1 MPSDKQY
8 LPYHPDQLLLL
19 PPSLREWLPDD
30 HLAYFV
36 SDLVDSFDLS
46 AIEAGYEDEPRGAP
60 PYHPAMMVK
69 LLIYGYCT
77 GVYSSR
83 RIARHVVEDVA
94 FRVLAAGN
102 APDFRTISDFRLRHL
117 QVLTTLFAQTLQLA
131 RKAGLVKL
139 GHVALDS
146 VKLRA
151 NASKHKAMSYGRM
164 KTEEARLAAEV
175 AAMLKQA
182 AATDAEED
190 RRYGREVRGDELP
203 AELRRREDRLRKIRE
218 AKAALEAEAKARAEA
233 ERARRGGGPPG
244 SASRPVHPRRDTP
257 RDKAQYNFT
266 DPQSCI
272 VRNAD
277 GAFIQGYNAQAAVDA
292 THQLI
297 VATGVTA
304 QPADAC
310 HLIPMVTAIKQMSG
324 RRPRRLTADAGYF
337 SDANGTAKSV
347 RGIDLY
353 IAVRIDKHTQ
363 APQPAPR
370 GRIPQHYSIKARM
383 ARKLRTK
390 AGRNVYRR
398 RKAIVEPVLGHI
410 KAARGF
416 DRFRLRGL
424 WKVQGEWT
432 LVAFAHN
439 ICRLFQIRPQVPG
452 LIRQPIG

>member
-1 MPSDKQY
+1 MPDKEY
-8 LPYHPDQLLLL
+8 RPYHPDQLLLL

-36 SDLVDSFDLS
+36 SDLIDSIDLT
-46 AIEAGYEDEPRGAP
+46 AIESSYEDEARGAP

-69 LLIYGYCT
+69 LLVYGYCT

-102 APDFRTISDFRLRHL
+102 TPDFRTISDFRLRHL
-117 QVLTTLFAQTLQLA
+117 KVITSLFQQTLQLA
-131 RKAGLVKL
+131 RKAGLIKL

-146 VKLRA
+146 TKLRA

-164 KTEEARLAAEV
+164 RTEEARLAAEV
-175 AAMLKQA
+175 KAMLAQA

-190 RRYGREVRGDELP
+190 RRYGRDRRGDEVP
-203 AELRRREDRLRKIRE
+203 VELRRRQDRLQKIRE

-233 ERARRGGGPPG
+233 DEGRRRDDPPPPG
-244 SASRPVHPRRDTP
+244 SPAATPPPATP

-272 VRNAD
+272 MRNAD
-277 GAFIQGYNAQAAVDA
+277 GAFIQGYNAQAVVDA
-292 THQLI
+292 AHQLI
-297 VATGVTA
+297 VATDVSA

-310 HLIPMVTAIKQMSG
+310 HLVPMVQAVKQTMG
-324 RRPRRLTADAGYF
+324 RRPRRLSADAGYF
-337 SDANGTAKSV
+337 SEANVTAQSV

-353 IAVRIDKHTQ
+353 IAVRKQKHHEVI
-363 APQPAPR
+363 PPAPR
-370 GRIPQHYSIKARM
+370 GRIPQHASIRERM
-383 ARKLRTK
+383 QRKLRTK
-390 AGRNVYRR
+390 LGHQIYSR

-410 KAARGF
+410 KAARRF

-432 LVAFAHN
+432 LVGLAHN
-439 ICRLFQIRPQVPG
+439 ICRLFRIRPRLQAVMSTA
-452 LIRQPIG
+452 RA

>member
-1 MPSDKQY
+1 MPDKEY
-8 LPYHPDQLLLL
+8 RPYHPDQLLLL
-19 PPSLREWLPDD
+19 PPSLRDWLPDD

-46 AIEAGYEDEPRGAP
+46 AIESAYEHEARGAP

-69 LLIYGYCT
+69 LLVYGYCT

-83 RIARHVVEDVA
+83 RIARHVEEDVA

-117 QVLTTLFAQTLQLA
+117 KALTSLFKQTLQLA

-146 VKLRA
+146 TKLRA

-164 KTEEARLAAEV
+164 QTEEARLAAEV
-175 AAMLKQA
+175 AAILKQA

-190 RRYGREVRGDELP
+190 RRYGRNVRGDELP
-203 AELRRREDRLRKIRE
+203 AELRRRDDRLRKIRE
-218 AKAALEAEAKARAEA
+218 AKAALEAEAKQRVEA
-233 ERARRGGGPPG
+233 ERAQRHEKPPG
-244 SASRPVHPRRDTP
+244 SPGRPPKPPRATP
-257 RDKAQYNFT
+257 ADKAQYNFT

-272 VRNAD
+272 MRNAD

-297 VATGVTA
+297 VATDVSA
-304 QPADAC
+304 QPSDVC
-310 HLIPMVTAIKQMSG
+310 HLVPMVTAIKQMMG

-337 SDANGTAKSV
+337 SEANVTAKPV

-353 IAVRIDKHTQ
+353 IAVRKDKHTQ
-363 APQPAPR
+363 GPAPAPR
-370 GRIPQHYSIKARM
+370 GRIPHHCSIKERM
-383 ARKLRTK
+383 HRKLHTN
-390 AGRNVYRR
+390 AGRKVYSR

-416 DRFRLRGL
+416 DRFRLRGV
-424 WKVQGEWT
+424 WKVKGEWT
-432 LVAFAHN
+432 LVTLAHN
-439 ICRLFQIRPQVPG
+439 TCRLFQVRPQVQE
-452 LIRQPIG
+452 LMSKAIG

>member
-1 MPSDKQY
+1 MPDKEY
-8 LPYHPDQLLLL
+8 RPYHPDQLLLL
-19 PPSLREWLPDD
+19 PPSLRDWLPDD

-46 AIEAGYEDEPRGAP
+46 AIESAYEDEVRGAP

-69 LLIYGYCT
+69 LLVYGYCT

-83 RIARHVVEDVA
+83 RIARHVEEDVA

-117 QVLTTLFAQTLQLA
+117 KALTSLFEQALHLA

-146 VKLRA
+146 TKLQA

-182 AATDAEED
+182 AATDADED
-190 RRYGREVRGDELP
+190 RRYGRDVRGDELP
-203 AELRRREDRLRKIRE
+203 VELRRREDRLRKIRE
-218 AKAALEAEAKARAEA
+218 AKAALEADAKQRAEA
-233 ERARRGGGPPG
+233 ERARRGDEPPG
-244 SASRPVHPRRDTP
+244 PASRPPKPPRVTP
-257 RDKAQYNFT
+257 PDKAQYNFT

-272 VRNAD
+272 MRNAD

-297 VATGVTA
+297 VATDVTA

-310 HLIPMVTAIKQMSG
+310 HLVPMVTAIKQTTG

-337 SDANGTAKSV
+337 SEANVRAKPV

-353 IAVRIDKHTQ
+353 IAVRKGKHSQ
-363 APQPAPR
+363 VSEPAPR
-370 GRIPQHYSIKARM
+370 GRIPQHASIKDRM
-383 ARKLRTK
+383 LRKLRTK
-390 AGRNVYRR
+390 AGRKVYSR

-416 DRFRLRGL
+416 DRFHLRGV
-424 WKVQGEWT
+424 WKVKGEWT
-432 LVAFAHN
+432 LVGLAHN
-439 ICRLFQIRPQVPG
+439 ICRLFQARPHLQG
-452 LIRQPIG
+452 LMSKAIG

>member
-1 MPSDKQY
+1 MPDKEY
-8 LPYHPDQLLLL
+8 RPYHPNQLLLL
-19 PPSLREWLPDD
+19 PPSLHDWLPDD

-46 AIEAGYEDEPRGAP
+46 AIASAYEDEARGAP

-69 LLIYGYCT
+69 LLVYGYCT

-83 RIARHVVEDVA
+83 RIARHVEEDVA

-117 QVLTTLFAQTLQLA
+117 NALTSLFAQTLQLA

-146 VKLRA
+146 TKLRA
-151 NASKHKAMSYGRM
+151 NASKHKAMSYGWM
-164 KTEEARLAAEV
+164 QTEEARLAAEV

-190 RRYGREVRGDELP
+190 RRYGRDVRGDELP
-203 AELRRREDRLRKIRE
+203 AELRRREDRLRTIRE
-218 AKAALEAEAKARAEA
+218 AKAALEAEAQQRAEA
-233 ERARRGGGPPG
+233 ERAQRRDKPPG
-244 SASRPVHPRRDTP
+244 SVGRPPKPPRETP
-257 RDKAQYNFT
+257 PDKAQYNFT

-272 VRNAD
+272 MRNAD

-297 VATGVTA
+297 VATDVTA
-304 QPADAC
+304 QPSDVC
-310 HLIPMVTAIKQMSG
+310 HLVPMVTAIKQMTG

-337 SDANGTAKSV
+337 SEANVTAKPV

-353 IAVRIDKHTQ
+353 IAVRKDTHTQ
-363 APQPAPR
+363 GPAPAPR
-370 GRIPQHYSIKARM
+370 GRIPQHCTIKVRVSVH
-383 ARKLRTK
+383 RDRPF
-390 AGRNVYRR
+390 RC
-398 RKAIVEPVLGHI
+398 IVI
-410 KAARGF
+410 
-416 DRFRLRGL
+416 
-424 WKVQGEWT
+424 T
-432 LVAFAHN
+432 CFA
-439 ICRLFQIRPQVPG
+439 PS
-452 LIRQPIG
+452 

>member
-1 MPSDKQY
+1 MPDKEY
-8 LPYHPDQLLLL
+8 RPYHPNQLLLL
-19 PPSLREWLPDD
+19 PPSLHDWLPDD

-46 AIEAGYEDEPRGAP
+46 AIASTYEDEARGGP

-69 LLIYGYCT
+69 LLVYGYCT

-83 RIARHVVEDVA
+83 RIARHVAEDVA

-117 QVLTTLFAQTLQLA
+117 KALTTLFEQTLHLA

-182 AATDAEED
+182 AAIDAEED
-190 RRYGREVRGDELP
+190 RRYGRDVRGDELP

-218 AKAALEAEAKARAEA
+218 AKAALEADAKARAAA
-233 ERARRGGGPPG
+233 EQARRRDEPPG
-244 SASRPVHPRRDTP
+244 PTSRPPKPPRETP

-272 VRNAD
+272 MRNAD

-297 VATGVTA
+297 VAADVTA

-310 HLIPMVTAIKQMSG
+310 HLVPMVTAIKQTTG
-324 RRPRRLTADAGYF
+324 HRPRRLTADAGYF
-337 SDANGTAKSV
+337 SEANVTATLV

-353 IAVRIDKHTQ
+353 LAVRKDKHTE
-363 APQPAPR
+363 APEPPPR
-370 GRIPQHYSIKARM
+370 GRIPQHCSIKERM
-383 ARKLRTK
+383 QRKLRTI
-390 AGRNVYRR
+390 AGRKVYRR

-416 DRFRLRGL
+416 DRFRLRGV
-424 WKVQGEWT
+424 WKVKGEWT
-432 LVAFAHN
+432 LVTLAHN
-439 ICRLFQIRPQVPG
+439 ICRLFRVRPQVPG
-452 LIRQPIG
+452 LMSKAIG

>member
-1 MPSDKQY
+1 MPDKEY
-8 LPYHPDQLLLL
+8 RPYHPNQLLLL
-19 PPSLREWLPDD
+19 PPSLHDWLPDD

-46 AIEAGYEDEPRGAP
+46 AIASTYEDEARGGP

-69 LLIYGYCT
+69 LLVYGYCT

-83 RIARHVVEDVA
+83 RIARHVAEDVA

-117 QVLTTLFAQTLQLA
+117 KALTTLFEQTLHLA

-182 AATDAEED
+182 AAIDAEED
-190 RRYGREVRGDELP
+190 RRYGRDVRGDELP
-203 AELRRREDRLRKIRE
+203 AELRRREDRLQKIRE
-218 AKAALEAEAKARAEA
+218 AKAALEAEAKARAAA
-233 ERARRGGGPPG
+233 EQARRRDEPPRPT
-244 SASRPVHPRRDTP
+244 SRSPKPPRETP

-272 VRNAD
+272 MRNAD

-297 VATGVTA
+297 VAADVTA

-310 HLIPMVTAIKQMSG
+310 HLVPMVTAIKQTTG
-324 RRPRRLTADAGYF
+324 HHPRRLTADAGYF
-337 SDANGTAKSV
+337 SEANVTAKPV

-353 IAVRIDKHTQ
+353 IAVRKDKHTE
-363 APQPAPR
+363 APEPPPR
-370 GRIPQHYSIKARM
+370 GRIPQHCSIKERM
-383 ARKLRTK
+383 QRKLRTI
-390 AGRNVYRR
+390 AGRKVYRR

-416 DRFRLRGL
+416 DRFRLRGV
-424 WKVQGEWT
+424 WKVKGEWT
-432 LVAFAHN
+432 LVTLAHN
-439 ICRLFQIRPQVPG
+439 ICRLFRARPQVQG
-452 LIRQPIG
+452 LMSKAIG

>member
-1 MPSDKQY
+1 MPEKEY
-8 LPYHPDQLLLL
+8 RPYHPNQVLLL
-19 PPSLREWLPDD
+19 PPSLHDWLPDD

-46 AIEAGYEDEPRGAP
+46 EIETGYEDEARGAP

-69 LLIYGYCT
+69 LLVYGYCT

-83 RIARHVVEDVA
+83 RIARHVAEDVA

-117 QVLTTLFAQTLQLA
+117 EALTTLFEQTLHLA

-164 KTEEARLAAEV
+164 HTEEARLAAEV
-175 AAMLKQA
+175 AVMLKQA
-182 AATDAEED
+182 AAIDAEED
-190 RRYGREVRGDELP
+190 RRYGRDVRGDELP
-203 AELRRREDRLRKIRE
+203 AELRRREDRLRKIRA
-218 AKAALEAEAKARAEA
+218 AKAALEAEAKARAAA
-233 ERARRGGGPPG
+233 EQARRRGDPPG
-244 SASRPVHPRRDTP
+244 PAGRPPKPPRDTP

-272 VRNAD
+272 MRNAD

-297 VATGVTA
+297 VATDVTA

-310 HLIPMVTAIKQMSG
+310 HLVPMVTAIKQTTG

-337 SDANGTAKSV
+337 SEANVTAKPV
-347 RGIDLY
+347 QGIDLY
-353 IAVRIDKHTQ
+353 IAVRKNKHTQ
-363 APQPAPR
+363 ALAPAPR
-370 GRIPQHYSIKARM
+370 GRIPLHCSIKERM
-383 ARKLRTK
+383 QRKLRTK

-416 DRFRLRGL
+416 DRFRLRGV
-424 WKVQGEWT
+424 WKVKGEWT
-432 LVAFAHN
+432 LVTLAHN
-439 ICRLFQIRPQVPG
+439 ICRLFRVRPQVQG
-452 LIRQPIG
+452 LMSKAIG

>member
-1 MPSDKQY
+1 MPDKEY
-8 LPYHPDQLLLL
+8 RPYHPDQLLLL
-19 PPSLREWLPDD
+19 PPSLHDWLPDD

-46 AIEAGYEDEPRGAP
+46 AIESAYEDEARGAP

-69 LLIYGYCT
+69 LLVYGYCT

-83 RIARHVVEDVA
+83 RIARHVEEDVA

-117 QVLTTLFAQTLQLA
+117 KAVTTLFEQTLQLA

-146 VKLRA
+146 TKLRA

-164 KTEEARLAAEV
+164 QTEETRLATEV

-190 RRYGREVRGDELP
+190 RRYGRDVRGDELP
-203 AELRRREDRLRKIRE
+203 AELRRREDRVRKIRE
-218 AKAALEAEAKARAEA
+218 AKAVLEAEAKQRAET
-233 ERARRGGGPPG
+233 ERAQRRDKPPG
-244 SASRPVHPRRDTP
+244 SVGRPPKPPRETP
-257 RDKAQYNFT
+257 PDKAQYNFT

-272 VRNAD
+272 MRNAD

-297 VATGVTA
+297 VATDVTA
-304 QPADAC
+304 QPSDVC
-310 HLIPMVTAIKQMSG
+310 HLVPMVTAIKQTTG

-337 SDANGTAKSV
+337 SEANVIAKPV

-353 IAVRIDKHTQ
+353 IAVRKDKHMQ
-363 APQPAPR
+363 APEPGPR
-370 GRIPQHYSIKARM
+370 GRIPHDYTIKERM
-383 ARKLRTK
+383 QRKLRTK
-390 AGRNVYRR
+390 MGRKIYSR

-416 DRFRLRGL
+416 DRFRLRGV
-424 WKVQGEWT
+424 WKVKGEWALVT
-432 LVAFAHN
+432 LAHN
-439 ICRLFQIRPQVPG
+439 ICRLFQVRPLVQG
-452 LIRQPIG
+452 LMSKAIG

>member
-1 MPSDKQY
+1 MPDKEY
-8 LPYHPDQLLLL
+8 RPYHPNQLLLL
-19 PPSLREWLPDD
+19 PPSLHDWLPDD

-46 AIEAGYEDEPRGAP
+46 AIESTYEDEARGGP

-69 LLIYGYCT
+69 LLVYGYCT

-83 RIARHVVEDVA
+83 RIARHVAEDVA

-102 APDFRTISDFRLRHL
+102 TPDFRTISDFRLRHL
-117 QVLTTLFAQTLQLA
+117 NALTSLFEQTLQLA
-131 RKAGLVKL
+131 RKAGLMKL

-146 VKLRA
+146 TKLRA

-182 AATDAEED
+182 AAIDAEED
-190 RRYGREVRGDELP
+190 RRYGRDVRGDELP

-218 AKAALEAEAKARAEA
+218 AKAALETEAKQRAEA
-233 ERARRGGGPPG
+233 EQVQRREKPPG
-244 SASRPVHPRRDTP
+244 SPGRPPKPPRETP
-257 RDKAQYNFT
+257 AEKAQYNFT

-272 VRNAD
+272 VRDAD

-297 VATGVTA
+297 VATDVTA

-310 HLIPMVTAIKQMSG
+310 HLVPMVTAIKQRTG

-337 SDANGTAKSV
+337 SEANLTAKPV
-347 RGIDLY
+347 HGIDLY
-353 IAVRIDKHTQ
+353 IGVRKDKHTQ
-363 APQPAPR
+363 APESAPR
-370 GRIPQHYSIKARM
+370 GRIPQNCTIKERM
-383 ARKLRTK
+383 LRKLCTK
-390 AGRNVYRR
+390 AGRRVYSR
-398 RKAIVEPVLGHI
+398 RKAVVEPVLGHI

-416 DRFRLRGL
+416 DRFRLRGV
-424 WKVQGEWT
+424 WKVKGEWT
-432 LVAFAHN
+432 LVTLAHN
-439 ICRLFQIRPQVPG
+439 ICRLFRVRPQVQG
-452 LIRQPIG
+452 LISSAIG

>member
-1 MPSDKQY
+1 MPKEY
-8 LPYHPDQLLLL
+8 RPYHPDQLLLL
-19 PPSLREWLPDD
+19 PPSLHDWLPDH

-36 SDLVDSFDLS
+36 SDVVDSFDLRD
-46 AIEAGYEDEPRGAP
+46 IEAGYEDETRGAP

-69 LLIYGYCT
+69 VLVYGYCT

-83 RIARHVVEDVA
+83 RIARHVLEDVA

-102 APDFRTISDFRLRHL
+102 TPDFRTISDFRLRHL
-117 QVLTTLFAQTLQLA
+117 KALTGLFEQTLRVA
-131 RKAGLVKL
+131 RKAGLLKM

-146 VKLRA
+146 TKLRA

-164 KTEEARLAAEV
+164 KTDEARLAAEV

-190 RRYGREVRGDELP
+190 RRYGRDVSGDELP

-218 AKAALEAEAKARAEA
+218 AKAALEAEAQHRAA
-233 ERARRGGGPPG
+233 TDQGDPPPPG
-244 SASRPVHPRRDTP
+244 QAPPPAKATP
-257 RDKAQYNFT
+257 PDKAQYNFT

-272 VRNAD
+272 MRNAD

-292 THQLI
+292 QHQLI
-297 VATGVTA
+297 VATEVTA
-304 QPADAC
+304 QPADSC
-310 HLIPMVTAIKQMSG
+310 HLVPMVEAIRRTTR
-324 RRPRRLTADAGYF
+324 RRPRRLTADAGYY
-337 SDANGTAKSV
+337 SEANVTAKAL

-353 IAVRIDKHTQ
+353 VAVRKQRHGDP
-363 APQPAPR
+363 AEPAPR
-370 GRIPQHYSIKARM
+370 GRIPQHCSIKDRM
-383 ARKLRTK
+383 QRKLRTK
-390 AGRNVYRR
+390 AGRKIYSR

-432 LVAFAHN
+432 LVTLAHN
-439 ICRLFQIRPQVPG
+439 ICRLFQARPKVQG
-452 LIRQPIG
+452 LLRPVFG

>member
-1 MPSDKQY
+1 MPDKEY
-8 LPYHPDQLLLL
+8 RPYHPDQLLLL
-19 PPSLREWLPDD
+19 PPSLHDWLPDD

-46 AIEAGYEDEPRGAP
+46 AIESAYEDEVRGAP

-69 LLIYGYCT
+69 LLVYGYCT

-83 RIARHVVEDVA
+83 RIARHVEEDVA

-102 APDFRTISDFRLRHL
+102 APDFRTISDFRLHHL
-117 QVLTTLFAQTLQLA
+117 NALTSLFEQTLQLA
-131 RKAGLVKL
+131 RKAGLMKL

-146 VKLRA
+146 TKLRA

-164 KTEEARLAAEV
+164 KTEEARLATEV

-182 AATDAEED
+182 AATDASED
-190 RRYGREVRGDELP
+190 QRYGRDVRGDELP

-218 AKAALEAEAKARAEA
+218 AKVALEAEAKQRAEA
-233 ERARRGGGPPG
+233 ERAQRRDKPPG
-244 SASRPVHPRRDTP
+244 SVGRPPKSPRETP
-257 RDKAQYNFT
+257 PDKAQYNFT

-272 VRNAD
+272 MRNAE

-297 VATGVTA
+297 VATDVTA
-304 QPADAC
+304 QPSDAC
-310 HLIPMVTAIKQMSG
+310 HLVPMVTAINQTAG

-337 SDANGTAKSV
+337 SEANVTAKLV

-353 IAVRIDKHTQ
+353 IAVRKDKHSQ
-363 APQPAPR
+363 APDPAAR
-370 GRIPQHYSIKARM
+370 GRIPQHCTIKERM
-383 ARKLRTK
+383 QRKLRTK
-390 AGRNVYRR
+390 AGRKVYSR

-416 DRFRLRGL
+416 DRFRLRGV
-424 WKVQGEWT
+424 WKVKGEWT
-432 LVAFAHN
+432 LVTLAHN
-439 ICRLFQIRPQVPG
+439 ICRLFHVRPQ
-452 LIRQPIG
+452 LQEMLSKAIG

>member
-1 MPSDKQY
+1 MPDKEY
-8 LPYHPDQLLLL
+8 RPYHPDQLLLL
-19 PPSLREWLPDD
+19 PPSLHDWLPDD

-46 AIEAGYEDEPRGAP
+46 AIESAYEDEVRGAP

-69 LLIYGYCT
+69 LLVYGYCT

-83 RIARHVVEDVA
+83 RIARHVEEDVA

-117 QVLTTLFAQTLQLA
+117 NALTGLFEQTLQLA
-131 RKAGLVKL
+131 RKAGLLKL

-146 VKLRA
+146 TKLRA

-182 AATDAEED
+182 AATDAAED
-190 RRYGREVRGDELP
+190 QRYGRDVRGDELP

-218 AKAALEAEAKARAEA
+218 AKVALEAEAKQRAEA
-233 ERARRGGGPPG
+233 ERAQRRDKPPG
-244 SASRPVHPRRDTP
+244 SVGRPPKPPRETP
-257 RDKAQYNFT
+257 PDKAQYNFT

-272 VRNAD
+272 MRNAE

-297 VATGVTA
+297 VATDVTA
-304 QPADAC
+304 QPSDAC
-310 HLIPMVTAIKQMSG
+310 HLVPMVTAIKQIAG

-337 SDANGTAKSV
+337 SEANVTAKPV

-353 IAVRIDKHTQ
+353 IAVRKDKHSQ
-363 APQPAPR
+363 APDPTAR
-370 GRIPQHYSIKARM
+370 GPIPQHCTIKERM
-383 ARKLRTK
+383 QRKLRTK
-390 AGRNVYRR
+390 AGRKVYCR

-416 DRFRLRGL
+416 DRFRLRGV
-424 WKVQGEWT
+424 WKVKGEWT
-432 LVAFAHN
+432 LVTLAHN
-439 ICRLFQIRPQVPG
+439 ICRLFQARPQLQG
-452 LIRQPIG
+452 MLSKAIG

>member
-1 MPSDKQY
+1 MPPKEY
-8 LPYHPDQLLLL
+8 RPYHPDQLLLL
-19 PPSLREWLPDD
+19 PPSLHEWLPDH

-46 AIEAGYEDEPRGAP
+46 AIEAGYEDEVRGAP

-69 LLIYGYCT
+69 LLVYGYCT

-102 APDFRTISDFRLRHL
+102 TPDFRTISDFRLRHL
-117 QVLTTLFAQTLQLA
+117 TALTGLFEQTLHLA
-131 RKAGLVKL
+131 RKAGLIKL

-146 VKLRA
+146 TKLRA

-190 RRYGREVRGDELP
+190 RRYGRDVRGDELP
-203 AELRRREDRLRKIRE
+203 AELRRRESRLAKIRE
-218 AKAALEAEAKARAEA
+218 AKAALEADAKQRAEA
-233 ERARRGGGPPG
+233 EEARRRDDPPSTG
-244 SASRPVHPRRDTP
+244 RPPKPP
-257 RDKAQYNFT
+257 RDVPPDNAQYNFT

-272 VRNAD
+272 MRNAD

-292 THQLI
+292 QHQLI
-297 VATGVTA
+297 VATDVTA

-310 HLIPMVTAIKQMSG
+310 HLVPMVAAIRKLMKH
-324 RRPRRLTADAGYF
+324 RPRRLTADAGYF
-337 SDANGTAKSV
+337 SEANVLAKVV

-353 IAVRIDKHTQ
+353 IAVRKEKHTH
-363 APQPAPR
+363 AAEPAPR
-370 GRIPQHYSIKARM
+370 GRIPQHCSIKDRM
-383 ARKLRTK
+383 QRKLRTK
-390 AGRNVYRR
+390 AGQTIYRR

-416 DRFRLRGL
+416 DRFHLRGV
-424 WKVQGEWT
+424 WKVKGEWT
-432 LVAFAHN
+432 LVTLAHN
-439 ICRLFQIRPQVPG
+439 ICRLFQARPQVQG
-452 LIRQPIG
+452 VLSRATG

>member
-1 MPSDKQY
+1 MPDKEY
-8 LPYHPDQLLLL
+8 RPYHPDQLLLL
-19 PPSLREWLPDD
+19 PPSLHDWLPDD

-46 AIEAGYEDEPRGAP
+46 AIESGYEDEPRGAP
-60 PYHPAMMVK
+60 PYHPTMMVK
-69 LLIYGYCT
+69 LLVYGYCT

-83 RIARHVVEDVA
+83 RIARHVEEDVA

-117 QVLTTLFAQTLQLA
+117 DALAGLFEQTLQLA
-131 RKAGLVKL
+131 RKAGLLKL

-146 VKLRA
+146 TKLRA

-182 AATDAEED
+182 AATDAAED
-190 RRYGREVRGDELP
+190 QRYGRDVRGDELP

-218 AKAALEAEAKARAEA
+218 AKVALEAEAKQRAEA
-233 ERARRGGGPPG
+233 ERAQRRDKPPG
-244 SASRPVHPRRDTP
+244 SVGRPPKPPRGTP
-257 RDKAQYNFT
+257 PDKAQYNFT

-272 VRNAD
+272 MRNAE
-277 GAFIQGYNAQAAVDA
+277 GAFIQAYNAQAAVDA

-297 VATGVTA
+297 VATDVTA

-310 HLIPMVTAIKQMSG
+310 HLVPMVTAIKETTG

-337 SDANGTAKSV
+337 SEANVTAKPV
-347 RGIDLY
+347 RGIELY
-353 IAVRIDKHTQ
+353 IAVRTTKHTQ
-363 APQPAPR
+363 TAEPAPR
-370 GRIPQHYSIKARM
+370 GRIPQHCSTKDRM
-383 ARKLRTK
+383 QRKLRTK
-390 AGRNVYRR
+390 AGRKVYRR

-416 DRFRLRGL
+416 DRFRLRGV
-424 WKVQGEWT
+424 WKVKGEWT
-432 LVAFAHN
+432 LVTLAHN
-439 ICRLFQIRPQVPG
+439 ICRLFQVRPKLQG
-452 LIRQPIG
+452 MLSTAIG

>member
-1 MPSDKQY
+1 MPDKEY
-8 LPYHPDQLLLL
+8 RPYHPNQLLLL
-19 PPSLREWLPDD
+19 PPSLHDWLPDD

-46 AIEAGYEDEPRGAP
+46 AIESAYEDEARGGP

-69 LLIYGYCT
+69 LLVYGYCT

-83 RIARHVVEDVA
+83 RIARHVEEDVA

-117 QVLTTLFAQTLQLA
+117 KALTTLFEQTLHLA

-164 KTEEARLAAEV
+164 KTEEVRLAAEV

-182 AATDAEED
+182 AATDAAED
-190 RRYGREVRGDELP
+190 RRYGRDARGDELP
-203 AELRRREDRLRKIRE
+203 VELRRREDRLRKIRE
-218 AKAALEAEAKARAEA
+218 AKAALEAEAKARADA
-233 ERARRGGGPPG
+233 ERAQRREKPPG
-244 SASRPVHPRRDTP
+244 SPGRPPKPPRETP
-257 RDKAQYNFT
+257 PDKAQYNFT
-266 DPQSCI
+266 DPQSC
-272 VRNAD
+272 VMRNAD

-297 VATGVTA
+297 VASDVTA

-310 HLIPMVTAIKQMSG
+310 HLVPMVTAIKQVVG

-337 SDANGTAKSV
+337 SETNVTAKPV

-353 IAVRIDKHTQ
+353 VAVRKEKHTQ
-363 APQPAPR
+363 SPAPAPR
-370 GRIPQHYSIKARM
+370 GRIPQYCSIKDRM
-383 ARKLRTK
+383 ARKLHTI
-390 AGRNVYRR
+390 AGRKVYRR

-416 DRFRLRGL
+416 DRFRLRGV
-424 WKVQGEWT
+424 WKVKGEWT
-432 LVAFAHN
+432 LVTLAHN
-439 ICRLFQIRPQVPG
+439 ICRLFRIPRMRAV
-452 LIRQPIG
+452 LSKVIG